1 MPKNPQNLHQPTY
14 SHLPPG
20 LDAESLRH
28 HLRLLL
34 VAIRLPRRKNKS
46 PSPSRHQRGKPY
58 VWLANCYFI
67 PSQRA
72 RIALVVADL
81 NAFVPDSIFGSNELS
96 PESGHP

>member
-1 MPKNPQNLHQPTY
+1 MAENPANH
-14 SHLPPG
+14 
-20 LDAESLRH
+20 
-28 HLRLLL
+28 
-34 VAIRLPRRKNKS
+34 
-46 PSPSRHQRGKPY
+46 

>member
-1 MPKNPQNLHQPTY
+1 
-14 SHLPPG
+14 
-20 LDAESLRH
+20 
-28 HLRLLL
+28 
-34 VAIRLPRRKNKS
+34 
-46 PSPSRHQRGKPY
+46 

-81 NAFVPDSIFGSNELS
+81 NAFVPDSIFGSDELS